1 MISIRATTDLI
12 ELDISAALGPTR
24 ERRFG
29 VLVKRADFQA
39 SEVDL
44 FLEGEEFDGFLKDL
58 RLVERDRKGEA
69 TLSTEDPR
77 QFQLKVAVIDKAG
90 HVTIS
95 GRLASYEGAEGKAVL
110 EFAFPFDPSALAG
123 VLQDFERLDAAA

>member
-1 MISIRATTDLI
+1 MISIRTKTDLI
-12 ELDISAALGPTR
+12 ELEISAVLEPTR

-29 VLVKRADFQA
+29 VVVRRADFQA

-44 FLEGEEFDGFLKDL
+44 FLEGGEFDGFLEDL
-58 RLVERDRKGEA
+58 RLVARDRKGEA

-95 GRLASYEGAEGKAVL
+95 GRIASDQGAEGKAVL
-110 EFAFPFDPSALAG
+110 EFAFPVDPSALASI
-123 VLQDFERLDAAA
+123 LQDFERLDAAA

>member
-1 MISIRATTDLI
+1 VISIRTTTDLI

-29 VLVKRADFQA
+29 VVVKRADFQA

-58 RLVERDRKGEA
+58 RLVERDRKGDA